1 MTTSH
6 TSFKRLVLAGLL
18 ATIGIAASAQ
28 TAPPAHT
35 TAAAVDRPAHRM
47 MHRHDPAEMQEFM
60 AKRQAALKAKLQ
72 ITPAQEP
79 AWTAFTASMQPPARS
94 GERPDRAAF
103 DKLTTPE
110 RIDRMRA
117 MRSERDARMDQ
128 RGDATKTFYAALT
141 PEQQTVFDAN
151 TMRGGP
157 GGHHP
162 HGSGGHP
169 HKG

>member
-1 MTTSH
+1 MTTAQ
-6 TSFKRLVLAGLL
+6 TSLKRLVLAGLL
-18 ATIGIAASAQ
+18 ATIGIAATAQ
-28 TAPPAHT
+28 TAAPA
-35 TAAAVDRPAHRM
+35 APADQPAKSHM
-47 MHRHDPAEMQEFM
+47 MHRHDPAKMQAFM

-72 ITPAQEP
+72 ITPAQES
-79 AWTAFTASMQPPARS
+79 AWTTFTANMQPPART

-117 MRSERDARMDQ
+117 MRAERDTRMDK
-128 RGDATKTFYAALT
+128 RADATKTFYAALT
-141 PEQQTVFDAN
+141 PEQQKVFDAN

-162 HGSGGHP
+162 HGFGDQP